1 MGQFD
6 CGRLPGWNMGRPGRL
21 LWMVRDHWVEKLKC
35 RRCGKIGMAELS
47 ADGRSWTIKVDSI
60 PKGFQFIQS
69 KEEGSRFYCSFC
81 DSQVEP

>member
-1 MGQFD
+1 
-6 CGRLPGWNMGRPGRL
+6 
-21 LWMVRDHWVEKLKC
+21 
-35 RRCGKIGMAELS
+35 
-47 ADGRSWTIKVDSI
+47 VDSI